1 MMRLS
6 VWFLVIMVFVS
17 QGWEARAVEL
27 GIDGTRFSLDGKPEF
42 LLGIS
47 YYGALGAPK
56 EFIERDLDDMRRY
69 GINWVRVWAT
79 WNFKG
84 NDVSAVDG
92 EGEPREPFME
102 QLQWLV
108 AECDRR
114 GIIVDITLTR
124 RNAREDTGKVPTL
137 TAHRRAVETL
147 ITRLRVHRNWYLD
160 LANERNVRDDRFVD
174 FAELR
179 QLRELARQLD
189 PKRLI
194 TASEGGDISRNDL
207 REYLWT
213 VQVDFI
219 CPHRGRTADSPE
231 STEARSHEYQ
241 EWMKELGRVV
251 PLHYQEPF
259 RRGYSPGHWEPSSS
273 AFITDLRGALA
284 GGAAG
289 WCMHNGDQRDKD
301 GGRPA
306 RSFDLRQ
313 QRLFEQLDNEEQ
325 TFLNSLSEIIQRQ
338 SADGNL

>member
-1 MMRLS
+1 MKPSAYL
-6 VWFLVIMVFVS
+6 LVVIVLM
-17 QGWEARAVEL
+17 GHCWKAIAVEL
-27 GIDGTRFSLDGKPEF
+27 GTDDSRFTLDGKPEF

-47 YYGALGAPK
+47 YYGALGASK
-56 EFIERDLDDMRRY
+56 EFIERDLNDMQRY
-69 GINWVRVWAT
+69 GINWLRVWAT

-84 NDVSAVDG
+84 NDVSAVDR
-92 EGEPREPFME
+92 EGKPREPFLG

-108 AECDRR
+108 SDCDRR

-124 RNAREDTGKVPTL
+124 GNAREDTGKVPTL
-137 TAHRRAVETL
+137 AAHRRAVETL
-147 ITRLRVHRNWYLD
+147 VSGLRVHRNWYLD
-160 LANERNVRDDRFVD
+160 LANERNVRDERFVD

-179 QLRELARQLD
+179 QLRVFVRHLD
-189 PKRLI
+189 PERLV
-194 TASEGGDISRNDL
+194 TASDGGDISKNDL
-207 REYLWT
+207 REYLWA

-259 RRGYSPGHWEPSSS
+259 RRGYSPGLWEPSSS
-273 AFITDLRGALA
+273 AFITDLRGALE

-289 WCMHNGDQRDKD
+289 WCLHNGDQRDKI
-301 GGRPA
+301 GGKPS

-325 TFLNSLSEIIQRQ
+325 TFLNSLSATMQRQ
-338 SADGNL
+338 NAEGKP